1 MAIETNSTQTGVAAE
16 SGGEDLID
24 VAADNP
30 NATEL
35 DRLTEILSESLEQG
49 ETLTDIKTELIAQ
62 SKSMEIIQG
71 QLIETYKMLAFIFL
85 LLIIYGVYKF
95 FSGLLNTA

>member
-1 MAIETNSTQTGVAAE
+1 MANETNSTQEGVAAE
-16 SGGEDLID
+16 SGENFTD
-24 VAADNP
+24 VVADNP

-35 DRLTEILSESLEQG
+35 DRLTEILSECLEQG

-62 SKSMEIIQG
+62 KESTAIIQS

-95 FSGLLNTA
+95 FSGLINTA

>member
-1 MAIETNSTQTGVAAE
+1 MSENPTPQEGVAAE
-16 SGGEDLID
+16 SGENFID
-24 VAADNP
+24 VVADNP

-35 DRLTEILSESLEQG
+35 DRLTEILSECLEQG

-62 SKSMEIIQG
+62 KEITAIIQS

-95 FSGLLNTA
+95 FSGLINTA